1 MQTITLEQERILPA
15 PSNSRLSVQI
25 LPIHP
30 KTPIQQLPQEI
41 EKVSI
46 DKLVIAANLNPYLVQ
61 SLITNFCN
69 EPNVVFQGDR
79 SSSHFSA
86 TIMENVNC
94 FFDEYG
100 PNKRARTFRIEFN
113 PNEAPAEW
121 MPYYQA
127 HILPCL
133 TDVGFTRID
142 IAVDTNANLSG
153 YYLDTI
159 VPLKTNTWRGRNKAL
174 ETIYFGGT
182 DSTKRIRIYDK
193 KKQLHDKKKIEIA
206 EPVLWRIESQL
217 RGDKVDTWKESFDN
231 LVIGVLNLSTLKPLE
246 RATCI
251 GLLQEPDIFKEL
263 DRKTARKYRKLI
275 QDAREFDFMPAL
287 NKAMKQSESR
297 LQSELEQWMP
307 GKERR
312 A

>member
-1 MQTITLEQERILPA
+1 
-15 PSNSRLSVQI
+15 
-25 LPIHP
+25 
-30 KTPIQQLPQEI
+30 
-41 EKVSI
+41 
-46 DKLVIAANLNPYLVQ
+46 
-61 SLITNFCN
+61 
-69 EPNVVFQGDR
+69 
-79 SSSHFSA
+79 
-86 TIMENVNC
+86 MENVNC
-94 FFDEYG
+94 FFEEYG

-142 IAVDTNANLSG
+142 IAVDTNVNLSG

-193 KKQLHDKKKIEIA
+193 KKHLHDKKKMEIA

-217 RGDKVDTWKESFDN
+217 RGTRWTPEREFWQSCYWCAESVDPKAT
-231 LVIGVLNLSTLKPLE
+231 E

-263 DRKTARKYRKLI
+263 DRKTARKYRNLI
-275 QDAREFDFMPAL
+275 QDARESDFMPAL
-287 NKAMKQSESR
+287 NKAIKLSKSR
-297 LQSELEQWMP
+297 LQAELEQWMP
-307 GKERR
+307 GGTEQWLYPKPCKRKLTAWKGTLMNCHWPTRR
-312 A
+312 KA